1 LITKKN
7 IMETLKIGLKTLSI
21 LISKNERLKL
31 TKNYSIDMVNSVL
44 IGRRK
49 NANIIQLAIDKAK
62 ENIKEYEKNI
72 ENLQKYLN
80 ENKDSFRVRK
90 EIE

>member
-1 LITKKN
+1 MITKKN
-7 IMETLKIGLKTLSI
+7 IMETLKIGLKALSI

>member
-1 LITKKN
+1 MITKKN